1 MHLIFAIKYRKK
13 LLIRYDAEIKQLF
26 YDISKEKDFEIIEMK
41 IDKDHIHVL
50 IRYSPTKSVVDIVK
64 LLKQISTYRIWR
76 QNSND
81 INLKNTSGKN
91 KFFSQ
96 MDILLVV

>member
-1 MHLIFAIKYRKK
+1 MMQKLSNYSMIYLKK
-13 LLIRYDAEIKQLF
+13 V
-26 YDISKEKDFEIIEMK
+26 FEIIEME

>member
-26 YDISKEKDFEIIEMK
+26 YDISKEKVFEIIEME

-91 KFFSQ
+91 KF
-96 MDILLVV
+96 LVRWIFCL

>member
-26 YDISKEKDFEIIEMK
+26 YDISKEKDFEIIEME
-41 IDKDHIHVL
+41 IDKYHIHVL
-50 IRYSPTKSVVDIVK
+50 IRYSPTKSVLDIVK

-81 INLKNTSGKN
+81 VNLKNTSGKN